1 MRLFWIGDLVEIAV
15 QPDAKA
21 SVPRSH
27 SQLTGSAPHK
37 HLIGDGDDDDEDVDG
52 GDDDDDPAHKKF
64 CEDTSD
70 QRC

>member
-1 MRLFWIGDLVEIAV
+1 MFWIGDLVEITV

-21 SVPRSH
+21 PVPRSH

-37 HLIGDGDDDDEDVDG
+37 HLIGDDDDDDEDVDG
-52 GDDDDDPAHKKF
+52 DDDDDDPAHKKF

-70 QRC
+70 QKCQI